1 METKIFDIEKEK
13 ERCLAETGEII
24 RAGGIV
30 VFPTETVYGLGADAL
45 NDEAVKKIFAA
56 KGRPADN
63 PLIVHFC
70 RVEDIDQVCVV
81 TDAAKKLLGKFSP
94 GPITVVLK
102 KRDCVSRYVTAEL
115 DTVAVRIPSDETAR
129 AFIKAAQRPIAAPSA
144 NLSGKPS
151 PTNFR
156 DVYDDMFGRA
166 DAIIKGK
173 DSRVGVESTVVDMTG
188 ENPVILRPGGVTIAD
203 IRTLFPSAEI
213 DKHVTKHVSMLEHP
227 RCPGMK
233 YKHYAPDAE
242 VYVVEGAPDAVRRK
256 IEELVLQNKDKCV
269 GVLSIDGEYDAD
281 VVLYAG
287 KDNQE
292 YAKNLFRDL
301 REFDRHG
308 AKIVFAGFV
317 DDDGYGLA
325 VKNRLYKAAAN
336 RIIHV

>member
-81 TDAAKKLLGKFSP
+81 TDSAKKLLGKFSP

-102 KRDCVSRYVTAEL
+102 KRDCVSRYVTAGL

-156 DVYDDMFGRA
+156 DVYDDMSGRA

-301 REFDRHG
+301 REFDRRG
-308 AKIVFAGFV
+308 AKIVFAGFA